1 MLNQLFGH
9 YLIEKGVITHED
21 YKRAMEAQSEAHV
34 RLGTIAVLEG
44 FLTEEEAEFIHR
56 QQMQFDKRFGD
67 IAVEHDL
74 LREEQVSVLL
84 RKQGN
89 TYMKF
94 LEALLQA
101 GVLSVSELD
110 THLGAF
116 QAQRGF
122 TDADMVALK
131 KGDLTAI
138 ADIFAFCSKSVVTDF
153 VALVLRNL
161 TRFVSSDIYM
171 NPIHRVENLK
181 YKMLSGQHLVGD
193 HDIYVAVAQV
203 EDGDGFMHVAE
214 TFASTE
220 YGQSGIDAYDAVC
233 EFVNCNSGL
242 FASELSKKG
251 YELEL
256 EPVYAFEDDQVTGTI
271 YEIPVFVDEKKVS
284 ILVAVDGVTA
294 MGSNHVDLSSKA
306 FEYVEQEVGKKS
318 VMIVD
323 DSKMS
328 RKMLQEIIEEAG
340 YQVVF
345 QAANGA
351 EAVEAYKK
359 YQPDVVTMDITM
371 PVMDG
376 IEALTQIKEYDD
388 CAKVIMVTAAGQQ
401 QKIIEALKL
410 GAEQFITKPFERE
423 EVLKGLEA

>member
-9 YLIEKGVITHED
+9 YLIEKGVITYED
-21 YKRAMEAQSEAHV
+21 YKKAMAAQSEAHV

-67 IAVEHDL
+67 IAVENDL
-74 LREEQVSVLL
+74 LREEQVNVLL

-101 GVLSVSELD
+101 GVIGVSELD

-131 KGDLTAI
+131 KGDLSAI

-161 TRFVSSDIYM
+161 TRFVSNDIYM
-171 NPIHRVENLK
+171 KPIHRVENLQ

-193 HDIYVAVAQV
+193 HDIYVALAQV
-203 EDGDGFMHVAE
+203 EDGDGFVHVAE

-220 YGQSGIDAYDAVC
+220 YGQSEIDAYDAVC
-233 EFVNCNSGL
+233 EFINCNSGL
-242 FASELSKKG
+242 FAAELSKKG

-256 EPVYAFEDDQVTGTI
+256 EPVYAYENQQVNGTI
-271 YEIPVFVDEKKVS
+271 YEIPVYVDEKQVS
-284 ILVAVDGVTA
+284 ILVAVDGVSS
-294 MGSNHVDLSSKA
+294 MGNEPVDLSSKA
-306 FEYVEQEVGKKS
+306 EEYVMQEIGKKS

-328 RKMLQEIIEEAG
+328 RRMLQEIIEDAG

-345 QAANGA
+345 QATNGA
-351 EAVEAYKK
+351 EAVEAYKN
-359 YQPDVVTMDITM
+359 YQPDIVTMDITM

-376 IEALTQIKEYDD
+376 IEALTQIKEYDER
-388 CAKVIMVTAAGQQ
+388 AKVIMVTAAGQQ
-401 QKIIEALKL
+401 QKIIEALKI
-410 GAEQFITKPFERE
+410 GADQFITKPFERE
-423 EVLKGLEA
+423 EVVKGLEA

>member
-9 YLIEKGVITHED
+9 YLIEKGVITYED
-21 YKRAMEAQSEAHV
+21 YEKAMVAQNEAHV

-67 IAVEHDL
+67 IAVENDL
-74 LREEQVSVLL
+74 LREEQVNVLL

-101 GVLSVSELD
+101 GVISVSELD
-110 THLGAF
+110 IHLGAF

-131 KGDLTAI
+131 KGDLSAI

-161 TRFVSSDIYM
+161 TRFVSTDIYM
-171 NPIHRVENLK
+171 KPIHRVENLQ

-193 HDIYVAVAQV
+193 HDIYVALAQV
-203 EDGDGFMHVAE
+203 EDGDGFVHVAE
-214 TFASTE
+214 TFASAE
-220 YGQSGIDAYDAVC
+220 YGQSEIDAYDAVC
-233 EFVNCNSGL
+233 EFINCNSGL

-256 EPVYAFEDDQVTGTI
+256 EPVYAYENQQVTGTI
-271 YEIPVFVDEKKVS
+271 YEIPVYVDEKQVS
-284 ILVAVDGVTA
+284 ILVAVDGVSA
-294 MGSNHVDLSSKA
+294 MGDTPVDLSSKTE
-306 FEYVEQEVGKKS
+306 EYVMQEIGKKS

-328 RKMLQEIIEEAG
+328 RRMLQEIIEDAG

-345 QAANGA
+345 QATNGA
-351 EAVEAYKK
+351 EAVEAYKN
-359 YQPDVVTMDITM
+359 YQPDMVTMDITM

-376 IEALTQIKEYDD
+376 IEALTQIKEYDER
-388 CAKVIMVTAAGQQ
+388 AKVIMVTAAGQQ
-401 QKIIEALKL
+401 QKIIEALKI

-423 EVLKGLEA
+423 EVIKGLEA

>member
-21 YKRAMEAQSEAHV
+21 YKKAMETQSEAHV

-74 LREEQVSVLL
+74 LREEQVNVLL

-101 GVLSVSELD
+101 GVISVSELD

-116 QAQRGF
+116 QAQKGF
-122 TDADMVALK
+122 NDADMVALK

-153 VALVLRNL
+153 VALMLRNL
-161 TRFVSSDIYM
+161 TRFVSADIYM
-171 NPIHRVENLK
+171 NPIHRVENLQ

-193 HDIYVAVAQV
+193 HDIYVAIAQV

-214 TFASTE
+214 TFASAE

-256 EPVYAFEDDQVTGTI
+256 EPVYAYENEQITGTI

-294 MGSNHVDLSSKA
+294 MGSNPVDLTSKA
-306 FEYVEQEVGKKS
+306 GEYVEQDYGKKS

-345 QAANGA
+345 QASNGA

-388 CAKVIMVTAAGQQ
+388 RAKVIMVTAAGQQ